1 MFYFSLLGGQ
11 RNTEGISWMIVFALY
26 HILRAAVI
34 EAEDLIV
41 EVKARGID
49 SESLRQKVVC
59 LSIDLQLSV

>member
-1 MFYFSLLGGQ
+1 
-11 RNTEGISWMIVFALY
+11 MIVFALY

-59 LSIDLQLSV
+59 LCIDLQLSV